1 MASAALDRRQ
11 GLAGDDTDPAITR
24 AAGRD
29 RPYGTQ
35 RRARRDGYSRLWKPA
50 ALRRRGRL
58 LGQTFRRA
66 SHQPRRAGLP
76 DAKSFHEA
84 LVGANPDRL
93 VWGGDWPH
101 PRMEEE
107 MPDVGHL
114 LDLFMAWTP
123 DAAIRRRILVTNP
136 QRLYGFPAA

>member
-1 MASAALDRRQ
+1 VDGIGTEQLTEAAHEIFLERHPEAARPQSHRLPVAVVPFNIDR
-11 GLAGDDTDPAITR
+11 
-24 AAGRD
+24 
-29 RPYGTQ
+29 
-35 RRARRDGYSRLWKPA
+35 
-50 ALRRRGRL
+50 
-58 LGQTFRRA
+58 
-66 SHQPRRAGLP
+66 RRAGVAGAKPGHGAHRISRAAPDYP
-76 DAKSFHEA
+76 DAKAFHQA
-84 LVGANPDRL
+84 LVAENPDRL

-114 LDLFMAWTP
+114 LDLFTAWTP